1 MVESRSI
8 WAAQELFDAHNC
20 SGTPAAVT
28 LATVTTCS
36 PSACVSIEIN
46 NATQFTNLQCN
57 ISDRFAYA
65 EGVFGEFNY
74 IVVEDYAGAG
84 CENLRLT
91 TVLPA
96 TGSCAE
102 SMLYGSYSIV
112 ASLFANGS
120 AVISLYDDGDCEG
133 DTRMDFVVDS
143 GNISSGDCV
152 QDYYRFYTSTS
163 ITGAVGAGS
172 SRLTDEVASTKSS
185 LSTVAILCI
194 ILAAGVVGFMTAI
207 FVWKRRAAVGTECGV
222 GYSSDTSLRNLPK
235 STVLS
240 TGPNSSYS
248 NGREQRSISYFWDD
262 DAIAAARVDRDKI
275 DFEGVISH
283 GGYGQVMSGWFNG
296 QHVAVKMLLP
306 ENRKSMTHLTSFLE
320 EYM

>member
-248 NGREQRSISYFWDD
+248 NVYQP
-262 DAIAAARVDRDKI
+262 
-275 DFEGVISH
+275 GVES
-283 GGYGQVMSGWFNG
+283 
-296 QHVAVKMLLP
+296 
-306 ENRKSMTHLTSFLE
+306 
-320 EYM
+320 